1 MIIQPDLFA
10 PAEMPFSLATET
22 EQDGARVQEMLDGER
37 DEKRRNEKAQIH
49 LFDDGLRRF

>member
-37 DEKRRNEKAQIH
+37 DEKRRNEKAQTDWIQEA
-49 LFDDGLRRF
+49 RRI